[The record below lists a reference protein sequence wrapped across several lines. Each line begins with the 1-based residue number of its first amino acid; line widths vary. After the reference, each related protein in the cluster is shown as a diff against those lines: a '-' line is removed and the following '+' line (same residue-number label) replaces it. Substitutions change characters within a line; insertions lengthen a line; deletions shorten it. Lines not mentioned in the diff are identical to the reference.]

1 MDILIAVAIVAVI
14 GAIAAVGL
22 VLADKFMSV
31 PTDER
36 AAHIEKLLPGAN
48 CGACGFS
55 GCSGYADAIVNSGAG
70 PSMCSVGGADVAK
83 AIAEYLGVEADTV
96 EKKVSVVFCRGSN
109 ECASKKMDY
118 KGISSCKAVANQFG
132 GTLDC
137 RFGCIGLGD
146 CVKACE
152 FGGITVRD
160 GVAVVDTKSC
170 VACGQCVTACPKGLI
185 SLVPARKTPLVL
197 CSSRDSGA
205 ITRKACTAGC
215 IGCKMCEKACE
226 SDAIKVVDF
235 RAVVD
240 FEKCTG
246 CGKCVAAC
254 KLGCVI
260 DFRKNC
266 GECN

>member
-1 MDILIAVAIVAVI
+1 M
-14 GAIAAVGL
+14 
-22 VLADKFMSV
+22 
-31 PTDER
+31 
-36 AAHIEKLLPGAN
+36 
-48 CGACGFS
+48 
-55 GCSGYADAIVNSGAG
+55 
-70 PSMCSVGGADVAK
+70 
-83 AIAEYLGVEADTV
+83 
-96 EKKVSVVFCRGSN
+96 FCRGSN

-246 CGKCVAAC
+246 CGKCVAVCPMRLQPLYMYRFTNAGRTDELKRLNILDC
-254 KLGCVI
+254 IECGSCAFTCPGKLPLVET
-260 DFRKNC
+260 FRK
-266 GECN
+266 GKQMVREADAK